1 MLMSLSVCYS
11 CYITII
17 TITTEGK
24 LRTQNETVSKL
35 IHRVKYEIRLISP
48 FPSSV
53 NWSDMK
59 IQLMAQ
65 RLKLS

>member
-1 MLMSLSVCYS
+1 MLTLLSICYS

-35 IHRVKYEIRLISP
+35 IHRVKYEIRLIIISP
-48 FPSSV
+48 FPLSV
-53 NWSDMK
+53 SWSDMK
-59 IQLMAQ
+59 
-65 RLKLS
+65 